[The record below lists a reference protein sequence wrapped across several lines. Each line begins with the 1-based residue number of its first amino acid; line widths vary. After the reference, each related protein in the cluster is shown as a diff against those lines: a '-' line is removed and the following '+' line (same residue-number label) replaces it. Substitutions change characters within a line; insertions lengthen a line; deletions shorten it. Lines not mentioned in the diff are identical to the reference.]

1 MKDPPKS
8 VLLIGLGNPLMGDEG
23 IGWHVAERL
32 RMDPRLPPYLE
43 SIAGGT
49 DLLRYAPLF
58 EKYRHVVLVD
68 ALLDENAPGHVR
80 FVDGPLSGFDSR
92 QGHAHSLSALQ
103 AIELLQLLTPSLSAV
118 HITLALVGIASA
130 SIAAELSAPLAAALP
145 GITGA
150 ILNKC
155 AQLPETPAQPAH
167 APPPFQICGACK
179 QAWPTWEDFVV
190 DPAIRLLGFQAVIAN
205 ADLNLLIFEHRCG
218 SSVSILARRLRHL
231 LPVQEAERPSAM
243 LFGTSDCHG
252 HCRFLA
258 NLEMCDSPC
267 VNAHDRRL
275 ILMINQMR
283 KSSLTVG

>member
-1 MKDPPKS
+1 MTDPAKS

-23 IGWHVAERL
+23 IGWHVAECL
-32 RMDPRLPPYLE
+32 RRDPRLPPYVE

-49 DLLRYAPLF
+49 DLLRFAPLF
-58 EKYRHVVLVD
+58 ERCRHVVLVD
-68 ALLDENAPGHVR
+68 ALLVEDAPGRVQ
-80 FVDGPLSGFDSR
+80 FVDGPLTGFDSR

-118 HITLALVGIASA
+118 RFTLALIGIASA
-130 SIAAELSAPLAAALP
+130 SMSAALSAPLAAALP
-145 GITGA
+145 GITDA
-150 ILNKC
+150 ILGKC
-155 AQLPETPAQPAH
+155 ITPPETPTQPAH

-179 QAWPTWEDFVV
+179 QAWPTWEGFVL

-231 LPVQEAERPSAM
+231 LPGQEAERPSTT
-243 LFGTSDCHG
+243 LFGTSECHG

-275 ILMINQMR
+275 ILMINRMR
-283 KSSLTVG
+283 ESALRWG